1 MIRVSDEVHRK
12 LTRLL
17 GEQMA
22 NPNSERNRV
31 LFSWFL
37 GCDGSLSGLVE
48 KALEELL
55 DRNKVPKMF
64 EQKTK
69 ELS

>member
-1 MIRVSDEVHRK
+1 
-12 LTRLL
+12 
-17 GEQMA
+17 MA

-37 GCDGSLSGLVE
+37 GCEGSLSGLVE

>member
-1 MIRVSDEVHRK
+1 
-12 LTRLL
+12 
-17 GEQMA
+17 MA

-31 LFSWFL
+31 SFHGF
-37 GCDGSLSGLVE
+37 GDCEGSLSGLVE